1 MPARFMRVSVAE
13 FCHYTHLP
21 EEEVSRALNQSQRN

>member
-13 FCHYTHLP
+13 FCHYTHLL